1 MPGFSRRVLFPLKR
15 GNLRKILR
23 GCLPFLPL
31 DIIFASLFYEV
42 LIWCFTVIESPM
54 DIDKINRSLHNPAPF
69 RLHLFETLPST
80 NTFLFNLGKQGA
92 PEWSVAV
99 AERQTAGKG
108 RYRRRWESPAGKSL
122 LFSLL
127 LRPPLETRF
136 LNLIN
141 LFTAL
146 TLAQYLETRA
156 REHSAAAL
164 EISLKWPN
172 DLFIRG
178 KKLCGILLEASFAAE
193 RLDYLVIGI
202 GLNVNQEPGDFSE
215 EIRPAATSL
224 KLASGRELER
234 EFLLAGFLEKFYE
247 DYRRF
252 FPGNFA
258 PLVQLYKEKVLYLG
272 KPISVDAG
280 GRKIEG
286 IFRDLTPEGY
296 LVLERNGRET
306 LVSAGD
312 IFGGMAHR
320 A

>member
-1 MPGFSRRVLFPLKR
+1 
-15 GNLRKILR
+15 
-23 GCLPFLPL
+23 
-31 DIIFASLFYEV
+31 
-42 LIWCFTVIESPM
+42 
-54 DIDKINRSLHNPAPF
+54 
-69 RLHLFETLPST
+69 
-80 NTFLFNLGKQGA
+80 
-92 PEWSVAV
+92 VAV

-178 KKLCGILLEASFAAE
+178 KKLCGILLEASFTAE

-202 GLNVNQEPGDFSE
+202 GLNVNQSPGDFSE

-224 KLASGRELER
+224 KLASGREWER